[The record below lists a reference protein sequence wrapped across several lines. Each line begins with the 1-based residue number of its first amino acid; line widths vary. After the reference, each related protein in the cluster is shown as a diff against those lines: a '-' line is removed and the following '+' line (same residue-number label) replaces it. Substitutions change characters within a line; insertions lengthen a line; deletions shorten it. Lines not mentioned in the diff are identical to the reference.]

1 MVHPK
6 DVLFHVAFIPGRG
19 GRALPYMYGL
29 GGGVPLSS
37 QKPYIPFTRL
47 NFANFVT
54 QYSSRVKMLITVLYF
69 NLLSRAMLLNS
80 LTLFSTNSLRLLNPI
95 PGLPNGL
102 KTIPF
107 PASHTRVANIWEYS
121 PPGLHNPTHF
131 EKCVGFLL
139 STQEESI

>member
-19 GRALPYMYGL
+19 GALPYMYGL

-80 LTLFSTNSLRLLNPI
+80 LTLFSTNSL
-95 PGLPNGL
+95 
-102 KTIPF
+102 
-107 PASHTRVANIWEYS
+107 
-121 PPGLHNPTHF
+121 
-131 EKCVGFLL
+131 
-139 STQEESI
+139 